1 MKTPLVSLII
11 PICGPYDYLEAALT
25 SVAAQTY
32 ASLEVI
38 LLDSH
43 FTLPS
48 SSIIQE
54 FIKSTKYKC
63 IYLQENF
70 QTLAEAINRGLGIAQ
85 GDYLTFLSPQDYFAP
100 NRIERLV
107 DKAIAS
113 QMHFIFT
120 RVDLV
125 DQDSRR
131 HCFDASQKRI
141 YEEKMFEVIQLEH
154 IEEAFMTFNLAMTYG
169 NMFFSQELY
178 TSVGVYKEYKYQ
190 GSLDY
195 IVRSLINYEISFLN
209 ENLYYYRY
217 IEEKVSQEELELSHK
232 EREELYLNYFVTVT
246 RSAPLNK
253 NAPSPYEGSKAF
265 LKAKNAIN
273 LGSILTRFISTPKII
288 KFDSSSVNF
297 KNNFSHYSGKSEKFT
312 LITHDLAPGG
322 GGSKLVLDLAIA
334 LKGQGY
340 KVSVISMREGPL
352 KNEYEKFNIPL
363 FIAPAGCLKW
373 DEPIGKWKRLGALIW
388 VTLYL
393 NLRASSTVIVNSAAS
408 SALMLP
414 LLLFAPFKKV
424 YWYIHESF
432 SPTIYLK
439 TNLAFHLL
447 KRVSYKKRFNFWFGS
462 ESTKNIWNSILDV
475 SGKVLYWSG
484 LKGGCLSLAS
494 HKPIKNLLSIGFST
508 PRKGFHLLVDA
519 FIACIKKGLI
529 PEDVSLTLVG
539 LPDSLDS
546 YNQDII
552 LKILSAN
559 LQERI
564 HLISCIDIHQLDSF
578 YNEADLFIQ
587 SSVLECLPLSLLQAM
602 SLGVPIISTD
612 VNGCSEAIVHNYSG
626 YLCRSFS
633 AKALEKALV
642 ETINHPLRT
651 RQLAFNAQRTFN
663 EKFSLEITISKI
675 KEELSLKSK
684 SPPNVL

>member
-1 MKTPLVSLII
+1 MKAPLVSLIM
-11 PICGPYDYLEAALT
+11 PICSHCDYLEAALN
-25 SVAAQTY
+25 SVAEQTY

-38 LLDSH
+38 LLDTH

-48 SSIIQE
+48 SFIIQD

-113 QMHFIFT
+113 QTHFIFT

-141 YEEKMFEVIQLEH
+141 YEEKMFEIIHLEH

-169 NMFFSQELY
+169 NMFFSRELHTRLGAY
-178 TSVGVYKEYKYQ
+178 RDYKYQ

-217 IEEKVSQEELELSHK
+217 IEEKVSQEEIELSHK
-232 EREELYLNYFVTVT
+232 EREELYLNYFVGVS
-246 RSAPLNK
+246 RVAPLNK
-253 NAPSPYEGSKAF
+253 NAPSPYNGSKAF

-273 LGSILTRFISTPKII
+273 LGSILAQFIYTPKIASS
-288 KFDSSSVNF
+288 DSPSVDF
-297 KNNFSHYSGKSEKFT
+297 KSNSSHYVGKSEKFT

-322 GGSKLVLDLAIA
+322 GGSKLVLDLATS

-340 KVSVISMREGPL
+340 KVSVISMHEGSL
-352 KNEYEKFNIPL
+352 KNEYKKLNIPL
-363 FIAPAGCLKW
+363 YIAPAGCLKW

-408 SALMLP
+408 SALVLP
-414 LLLFAPFKKV
+414 LLLFAPFKKIH
-424 YWYIHESF
+424 WYIHESF

-447 KRVSYKKRFNFWFGS
+447 KRVNHKKRFNFWFGS

-484 LKGGCLSLAS
+484 VKESSVSLAS

-519 FIACIKKGLI
+519 FIACIKKELI
-529 PEDVSLTLVG
+529 PQDVILTLVG
-539 LPDSLDS
+539 LPSSLDS

-564 HLISCIDIHQLDSF
+564 HLISCIEIHQLDSF
-578 YNEADLFIQ
+578 YKKADLFVQ
-587 SSVLECLPLSLLQAM
+587 SSAVECLPLSLLQAM

-633 AKALEKALV
+633 AQALEKALV
-642 ETINHPLRT
+642 EAINHPLRT
-651 RQLAFNAQRTFN
+651 RQLALNAHRTFN
-663 EKFSLEITISKI
+663 EKFSLEMTISKI
-675 KEELSLKSK
+675 KEELSLKDK
-684 SPPNVL
+684 SLMNDL